1 MKENYLLSLV
11 QGKINLE
18 DCLKYYSKRLE
29 EEIRKEVEKENMNS
43 YYYRRP
49 ISNNEEVEEYSNLLD
64 LISNHGFV
72 NYKGINEFCRVSN
85 NNVTNILNTEGIIN
99 LTLDEILLKKKSLQE
114 TDFNVDNIVSNSHI
128 YNLMENTNSCR
139 TIFVDSGSK
148 KSIIKNDLGSNSIN
162 ASTSSNTIIKNE
174 NAAYNITASTGLAS
188 IDIDIDSSNS
198 ITANTGDNSLL
209 HINSYNSIA
218 ANTGDGSLVC
228 AKGIG
233 SAAISS
239 GDHSIVSAESENNFA
254 IGIGHNCI
262 AKGKLGS
269 YLILA
274 DWEDNNLIDVKMHI
288 VDNIEIKED
297 VYYILK
303 NGKFVEVN

>member
-1 MKENYLLSLV
+1 
-11 QGKINLE
+11 
-18 DCLKYYSKRLE
+18 
-29 EEIRKEVEKENMNS
+29 MNS

-64 LISNHGFV
+64 SISDHGFV
-72 NYKGINEFCRVSN
+72 NHKGTNEFCRISDN
-85 NNVTNILNTEGIIN
+85 NSVDILNTEEIIN
-99 LTLDEILLKKKSLQE
+99 LTFDEILLKRKSRQR
-114 TDFNVDNIVSNSHI
+114 TDFNVDNIVSNSHN

-139 TIFVDSGSK
+139 AIFVDSNSK
-148 KSIIKNDLGSNSIN
+148 KSIIKNDFGSDSVN
-162 ASTSSNTIIKNE
+162 ASTSSNIIIQNE

-188 IDIDIDSSNS
+188 IDIDINSSNS
-198 ITANTGDNSLL
+198 ITANTGDNSLIS
-209 HINSYNSIA
+209 INSDNSIA
-218 ANTGDGSLVC
+218 ANAGQGSLVC
-228 AKGIG
+228 TRGNG

-239 GDHSIVSAESENNFA
+239 GDYSIVSAESENNFA

-303 NGKFVEVN
+303 DGKFVEVN

>member
-1 MKENYLLSLV
+1 MS
-11 QGKINLE
+11 
-18 DCLKYYSKRLE
+18 
-29 EEIRKEVEKENMNS
+29 S
-43 YYYRRP
+43 YYRAS
-49 ISNNEEVEEYSNLLD
+49 IDDNEEVEEYSNLLD
-64 LISNHGFV
+64 LISEHGFV
-72 NYKGINEFCRVSN
+72 NYKGVNEFCKVSN
-85 NNVTNILNTEGIIN
+85 DNSTDTLNTEEIIN
-99 LTLDEILLKKKSLQE
+99 LTLDETLLKKKSEQE
-114 TDFNVDNIVSNSHI
+114 TYFNVDNIVSNSYNH
-128 YNLMENTNSCR
+128 NLMKNTNSCR
-139 TIFVDSGSK
+139 TIFSDSGSK

-162 ASTSSNTIIKNE
+162 ASTSSNTIIQNKKS
-174 NAAYNITASTGLAS
+174 AYNITSSTGLAS
-188 IDIDIDSSNS
+188 IDIDINSSNS
-198 ITANTGDNSLL
+198 ITANTGDNSL
-209 HINSYNSIA
+209 ISIDSSNSIA

-233 SAAISS
+233 SIAVSS
-239 GDHSIVSAESENNFA
+239 GDYSIVSAESKDNFA